1 MCILTLDNYDPF
13 PGIGN
18 VFLMLGAYYDWCLR
32 QGTTPVICTA
42 YPGKIVGIRKEL
54 FSIIETLPPGA
65 KTFEMHFSLAIL
77 NEHTRRG
84 MERIVDVPTLKS
96 EQYKGLEAGFAFRFG
111 DTRFDKNCVF
121 MNDVGVHKMVE
132 KMRQYTRVFVCS
144 NNNAFVQ
151 QLKKVFPHIVTCN
164 TGEGDTRFDSAHL
177 LDWAALS
184 LCPVVYH
191 HVKTIGSPD
200 SEITTTFAPSA
211 ALYGKARV
219 VGMDNHGN
227 IFEGSSY
234 HW

>member
-1 MCILTLDNYDPF
+1 MYVFSLDEYDPF
-13 PGIGN
+13 PGVGN
-18 VFLMLGAYYDWCLR
+18 VFLMLGSYYDWCMRHQL
-32 QGTTPVICTA
+32 TPVICTRH
-42 YPGKIVGIRKEL
+42 PEKIVGIRKEL
-54 FSIIETLPPGA
+54 FRILETAPPGA
-65 KTFEMHFSLAIL
+65 KMFDMKFSVAIL

-84 MERIVDVPTLKS
+84 MEKIVDVPLLRS

-111 DTRFDKNCVF
+111 DTRFDKHVF
-121 MNDVGVHKMVE
+121 MNDVGVQKMVE
-132 KMRQYTRVFVCS
+132 KMHQYNRVFVCS
-144 NNNAFVQ
+144 NNTAFVQ
-151 QLKKVFPHIVTCN
+151 KLKKVFPHIVTCN
-164 TGEGDTRFDSAHL
+164 AGEGDTRFDSAHL

-219 VGMDNHGN
+219 VGVDNRGN